1 MINTLTEF
9 EFIDGFKNRS
19 DNFSYDGLK
28 ALFKYYEELEAD
40 TDQRIE
46 FDPIAICCDWTEY
59 KDLDEF
65 NENYHGTTLSDDY
78 DLITLRNYTQV
89 ITVGEDK
96 LIVQNF

>member
-46 FDPIAICCDWTEY
+46 FDPITICCDWEEY

-65 NENYHGTTLSDDY
+65 NENYSDDY
-78 DLITLRNYTQV
+78 DFEALCEHTQV

-96 LIVQNF
+96 LIEQKF